1 MQVWPSGDI
10 VREKLAL
17 LLEMFTPVCL
27 LGCLAPGSSPPALFF
42 CFPGPGPFAGG
53 LSAAAYS

>member
-53 LSAAAYS
+53 L